1 MGSRVALPHNL
12 GGGDGQHCRAKVVV
26 GLHPFLVC
34 EVRVLQV
41 LDALLGQQGAHPLEE
56 LALDLNEAG
65 DHLVDGRQLLLGT
78 HAALVVHV
86 LGGDGGHIHQTPHPD
101 HEKLVQVAGKNGDKL
116 QPFQG
121 GDGVVGRL
129 LQDPAVEA
137 QPAEFS
143 VLGIAVIR

>member
-12 GGGDGQHCRAKVVV
+12 GGEDGQHRGAKVVV

-34 EVRVLQV
+34 EVRYSRSWMPPGP
-41 LDALLGQQGAHPLEE
+41 AGAHPLEE

-86 LGGDGGHIHQTPHPD
+86 LGGDGGIST
-101 HEKLVQVAGKNGDKL
+101 KLPTRTMKNSS
-116 QPFQG
+116 
-121 GDGVVGRL
+121 RL
-129 LQDPAVEA
+129 LVKMEINFNRSRVGTVSSAASSRTRRLKRSQLSSRFWV
-137 QPAEFS
+137 
-143 VLGIAVIR
+143 